1 MRAEVRLAW
10 PGPLGRVGSLLSQSG
25 TTTFEYDR
33 AYQEEGRALNPL
45 RPSPEPLATI
55 PRGRHGNLRGFLGDA
70 VPDGW
75 GLRVLQARALAR
87 GIDPA
92 SLDPAALLCLV
103 GRNGPGALTFHPEAD
118 PGSGPTT
125 VDLAALQQEA
135 DNLYEGTATM
145 VAESA
150 RQAMG
155 ASGGAR
161 PKVLLDV
168 LPDGTAIAGT
178 PDPVAGATSYLIK
191 FPTRDEGR
199 DRGRVELAYAAMA
212 RAAGI
217 TMPPTRAF
225 PLQKGKLV
233 CFGVERFDRPLGRPR
248 PHVLSLAAALEADYR
263 TDLID
268 YRDFLQVTQRVT
280 GEQPAVLEAYRRMLF
295 NVLAGN
301 RDDHL
306 KNFAFLLPHDGE
318 WELAPAFDLVP
329 LDVPRH
335 TTTVADQEANI
346 TRAQCR
352 AALAETLTLTPGLT
366 ARVADIEDGVLA
378 ALARWRKFADEAEV
392 PAQTVARW
400 TRLQKTIRRSF
411 EA

>member
-1 MRAEVRLAW
+1 MRAEVRRAW
-10 PGPLGRVGSLLSQSG
+10 PGPLSRVGTLLSQGG
-25 TTTFEYDR
+25 TTTLEYDR
-33 AYQEEGRALNPL
+33 AYRDAGQPLNPL
-45 RPSPEPLATI
+45 RPNPEPLAAI
-55 PRGRHGNLRGFLGDA
+55 PRGRYGNLLGFLGDA

-75 GLRVLQARALAR
+75 GLRVLHARARAQ

-92 SLDPAALLCLV
+92 SLTPSALLCLI
-103 GRNGPGALTFHPEAD
+103 GRNGPGALTFHPEVD
-118 PGSGPTT
+118 PGIGPTV

-135 DNLYEGTATM
+135 DKLYEGTATT
-145 VAESA
+145 VAEHA

-155 ASGGAR
+155 PSGGAR
-161 PKVLLDV
+161 PKVLLDI
-168 LPDGTAIAGT
+168 LPDGTAVTGT

-199 DRGRVELAYAAMA
+199 DHGRVELAYAAMA
-212 RAAGI
+212 RVAGI

-225 PLQKGKLV
+225 VLQRGKLV
-233 CFGVERFDRPLGRPR
+233 CFGVERFDRPVGQLR

-263 TDLID
+263 TALID
-268 YRDFLQVTQRVT
+268 YRDILRATLRVT
-280 GEQPAVLEAYRRMLF
+280 AEQPAVLEAYRRMLF

-306 KNFAFLLPHDGE
+306 KNFAFLRPPNGE

-346 TRAQCR
+346 TRAHCR
-352 AALAETLTLTPGLT
+352 AALADTLTLTPSLT
-366 ARVADIEDGVLA
+366 KRLAGIEGDVLDA
-378 ALARWRKFADEAEV
+378 
-392 PAQTVARW
+392 VARW
-400 TRLQKTIRRSF
+400 EQLAKSEDVPVRTIARWARLQQTIRTAF
-411 EA
+411 EI